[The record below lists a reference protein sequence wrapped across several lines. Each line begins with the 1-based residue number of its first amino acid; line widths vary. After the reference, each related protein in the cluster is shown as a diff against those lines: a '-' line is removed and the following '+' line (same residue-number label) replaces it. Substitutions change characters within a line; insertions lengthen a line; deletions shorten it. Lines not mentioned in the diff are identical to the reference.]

1 MKESEQQN
9 KVASALERLTRRLE
23 QVVGTQDE
31 EVSGEEGVLQ
41 LMDIVSDAAQGDLT
55 VRGKVSRDG
64 LGAVTDAFNHML
76 ESIGRLVM
84 DVRRSG
90 LDVTVVAER
99 ILSASESMAAGAAH
113 QAAALSRLTTRVRSL
128 GRQSLEIT
136 QIVKR
141 IDDISTQTNLLALNA
156 AIEASKA
163 GEQGKGFAVVAH
175 EVRKLAER
183 ISEATQDVGTFI
195 EAIQEA
201 TEESATAME
210 EILGVTRSTADGAQ
224 DTTRAAEEMMEAAM
238 HLGEAI
244 ARFKVHREDSGEMAR
259 TLEMG
264 RQELRVGVKG
274 LLDLARRA
282 QSAGPAAQSAAR
294 QLLYDLTELTDLAR
308 LELDGKTPVPAGEAG
323 KEEDDIEA

>member
-1 MKESEQQN
+1 MKEGSPEQQN
-9 KVASALERLTRRLE
+9 KVVSALERLTRRLE

-31 EVSGEEGVLQ
+31 TVSSEKGVLQ
-41 LMDIVSDAAQGDLT
+41 LMEIVSSAARGDLT
-55 VRGKVSRDG
+55 ARGKVARDG

-99 ILSASESMAAGAAH
+99 ILSSSESMAAGAAH
-113 QAAALSRLTTRVRSL
+113 QAAALTRLTARVRAL

-136 QIVKR
+136 QIIKR

-183 ISEATQDVGTFI
+183 ISEATRDVGTFI

-210 EILGVTRSTADGAQ
+210 EILSVTRSTADGAQ
-224 DTTRAAEEMMEAAM
+224 DTTRAAEEMMEAAVQ
-238 HLGEAI
+238 LGQAI

-259 TLEMG
+259 TLELG
-264 RQELRVGVKG
+264 RQELRVGIKG
-274 LLDLARRA
+274 LVDLARRA
-282 QSAGPAAQSAAR
+282 QSSGPAAKGAAR
-294 QLLYDLTELTDLAR
+294 QLLYDLTELTELAHQE
-308 LELDGKTPVPAGEAG
+308 LEDAPPAPTETS
-323 KEEDDIEA
+323 EEEQNDA